1 MLAGESRGR
10 EAPTPAGG
18 RALSPRKRCT
28 ALTASASVT
37 TSEEIS
43 NSRAHARARA
53 ATVLAPKHLAT
64 LQEGTGG
71 AVSAG
76 VPGRAGDSRP
86 QGPLPPCRGWGQR
99 LAQRRGLKLSHEW
112 RVEAHDPLWRHNRD
126 CAAPCTD
133 PENQTH

>member
-1 MLAGESRGR
+1 M
-10 EAPTPAGG
+10 
-18 RALSPRKRCT
+18 

-43 NSRAHARARA
+43 NSCAHARARA

-76 VPGRAGDSRP
+76 VPGRAGDSRLLP
-86 QGPLPPCRGWGQR
+86 TAPGPPPTLQGLGAAPG
-99 LAQRRGLKLSHEW
+99 AEEGLETVSHECLM
-112 RVEAHDPLWRHNRD
+112 EAHDPL
-126 CAAPCTD
+126 
-133 PENQTH
+133 